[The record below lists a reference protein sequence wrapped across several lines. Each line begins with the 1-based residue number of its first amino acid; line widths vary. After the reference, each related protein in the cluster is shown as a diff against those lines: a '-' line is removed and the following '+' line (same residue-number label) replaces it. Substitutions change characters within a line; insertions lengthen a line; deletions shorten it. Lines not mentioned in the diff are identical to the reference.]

1 MDDDLHH
8 GAVLIEAIEV
18 FLIELDP
25 ADVFSELGNFLFVR
39 NFLHDR
45 GYRFCLDAVTH
56 LSLPLI
62 DRERLGFDLV
72 KIHWSPDLRDQ
83 LDGVQGD
90 ALRQAARTI
99 GQERLILARCDS
111 ELAFEAGH
119 RLGISLYQGHM
130 VDNLLARGQSL
141 EDSIHTLAE
150 AMTRHRAATRAERKW
165 G

>member
-1 MDDDLHH
+1 MRR
-8 GAVLIEAIEV
+8 AIV
-18 FLIELDP
+18 IELDP

-83 LDGVQGD
+83 LEGVQAD
-90 ALRQAARTI
+90 VLRRAARTI
-99 GQERLILARCDS
+99 GHERLILGRCDS

-119 RLGISLYQGHM
+119 ALGISLYQGHL
-130 VDNLLARGQSL
+130 VDEMLTRGQSL
-141 EDSIHTLAE
+141 LDSVHNLAE
-150 AMTRHRAATRAERKW
+150 AMTRHRAATRGERKW

>member
-1 MDDDLHH
+1 M
-8 GAVLIEAIEV
+8 
-18 FLIELDP
+18 
-25 ADVFSELGNFLFVR
+25 R

-83 LDGVQGD
+83 LDGVQGEV
-90 ALRQAARTI
+90 LRQAARTI

-111 ELAFEAGH
+111 EFAFEAGH
-119 RLGISLYQGHM
+119 ALGISLYQGHM
-130 VDNLLARGQSL
+130 VDHLLARGQSL
-141 EDSIHTLAE
+141 EDSIHNLAE
-150 AMTRHRAATRAERKW
+150 AHDPAPRRHPRRAQVGLSPAQPPRPLARRQS
-165 G
+165 